1 MPQQPVQM
9 PFCTT
14 TEAAAIL
21 GVSVAT
27 VQLWVERGLLEA
39 WKTSGGHR
47 RILRD
52 SVNSL
57 VYNSKT
63 GGLGNIASA
72 DTGKPARLRVLVVD
86 DDPDLLRLY
95 ATQLKR
101 WPMQPDV
108 TVMDNAIAALLVI
121 GRAPPDLLI
130 ADLHMPGVDGFSVL
144 RILQRTPELANVK
157 IVVVSG
163 LDPAAIADRGG
174 IAPGIELL
182 PKPIPFGRLL
192 EIASTLQPTN
202 SRPLNTEHRNTAP

>member
-1 MPQQPVQM
+1 M

-52 SVNSL
+52 SVNSM
-57 VYNSKT
+57 VYNNKT
-63 GGLGNIASA
+63 GGLGTIANA
-72 DTGKPARLRVLVVD
+72 DAEEPARLRVLVVD

-101 WPMQPDV
+101 WPMQPEV

-121 GRAPPDLLI
+121 GRTPPDLLI

-144 RILQRTPELANVK
+144 RILQRTPELASVK

-163 LDPAAIADRGG
+163 LDPLAIADRGG

-182 PKPIPFGRLL
+182 PKPIPFERLQ
-192 EIASTLQPTN
+192 EIASTLQP
-202 SRPLNTEHRNTAP
+202 SRSRALNTEHRSTTP